1 MIMDQYQENFDA
13 HTENLSRA
21 LYTYFSDKEEK
32 KNLPVLDQ
40 LLRRLVRVQVQMGR
54 SFLNPS
60 ETLEITGIPTE
71 LNTIGAEH
79 EKCPL
84 VFTEKGRLYFRRYF
98 QYEYEIAQ
106 CLRRLGEQTEPS
118 LASKAESLF
127 NEKFRSSVDEFQAL
141 AIAVA
146 MHQRWMLLCGGP
158 GTGKTR
164 TMVIFLSLLLQ
175 IEPKTQVALVAPT
188 GKAAFRLQQALE
200 QAMIE
205 LGLPDSLK
213 SQVSSFSK
221 TYTIH
226 RLLGV
231 VHGSV
236 DFYKNKTNQL
246 PHDLVVV
253 DEASMVDLPVMSKL
267 FQSLKPSAR
276 IILSGDADQLSPVQG
291 GGVFN
296 SLVRASDLNKFLQND
311 LPLLSKF
318 SSVPLA
324 SDRSHSLT
332 GHVVALMK
340 SHRQDHSNEGRNLGI
355 LCNLI
360 SKGDAGEVLSF
371 VHDHNEGIE
380 LIESLDDSK
389 LETKLSEGFENL
401 RQAEKVEDALS
412 TLNDFRVL
420 CAHNLGRYG
429 VDQWNERAKCSMMS
443 SEEMFSPI
451 VVSTNDYGLDLFNG
465 DDGVQKEEKA
475 YFSKGGGVR
484 EFAKSR
490 LSSTSSA
497 FAISIHRSQ
506 GSEYGRVLLVLPPPE
521 AKLLSRELLY
531 VAVSRAKQGIVLVGD
546 PESLASAVRQVG
558 DVQSGV
564 FELI

>member
-1 MIMDQYQENFDA
+1 MIMDQYQDNFDA
-13 HTENLSRA
+13 HSENLSRA
-21 LYTYFSDKEEK
+21 LYSYFSDKEEK
-32 KNLPVLDQ
+32 ENLPVLDQ
-40 LLRRLVRVQVQMGR
+40 LLRRLVRVQVQTGR
-54 SFLNPS
+54 IFLNPS
-60 ETLEITGIPTE
+60 ETLEITDSPTA
-71 LNTIGAEH
+71 LNAIGAEN

-84 VFTEKGRLYFRRYF
+84 VFTEMGRLYFRRYF

-106 CLRRLGEQTEPS
+106 CLRRLGEQTESS
-118 LASKAESLF
+118 LAIKAESLF
-127 NEKFRSSVDEFQAL
+127 NERFRSSVDEFQAL

-164 TMVIFLSLLLQ
+164 TMVIFLSLLIQ
-175 IEPKTQVALVAPT
+175 IDSKAQVALVAPT

-221 TYTIH
+221 TSTIH

-236 DFYKNKTNQL
+236 DFHRNKTNQL
-246 PHDLVVV
+246 PHDVVVV

-276 IILSGDADQLSPVQG
+276 IILSGDAEQLSPVQG

-296 SLVRASDLNKFLQND
+296 SLVRASDSNMFLQND
-311 LPLLSKF
+311 LGLLSKF

-324 SDRSHSLT
+324 SVSSNALT
-332 GHVVALMK
+332 GHVVTLMK
-340 SHRQDHSNEGRNLGI
+340 SHRQDRSKQGRNLGI
-355 LCNLI
+355 LCDLI

-371 VHDHNEGIE
+371 IHDHNEGIE

-389 LETKLSEGFENL
+389 LETILIDGFENL
-401 RQAEKVEDALS
+401 LKAEKVDDALS

-420 CAHNLGRYG
+420 CAHNFGRYG
-429 VDQWNERAKCSMMS
+429 VDQWNERAKYSMKS
-443 SEEMFSPI
+443 SEETFSPI
-451 VVSTNDYGLDLFNG
+451 VVRTNDYGLDLFNG
-465 DDGVQKEEKA
+465 DDGVQKDEKA

-484 EFAKSR
+484 EVAKSR

-497 FAISIHRSQ
+497 FALSIHRSQ

-531 VAVSRAKQGIVLVGD
+531 VAVSRAKKGIVLVGD
-546 PESLASAVRQVG
+546 SESLASAVKQVG
-558 DVQSGV
+558 EVQAGV
-564 FELI
+564 AELI